1 MRSAQPSAAGGT
13 ASEADGGSPP
23 ICAVCALNIFRN
35 VLSAVL
41 LDAEFYDRAE
51 HDRSLTKQ
59 AVAVVVVATTLSGVG
74 SAIAIESNVFA
85 GAALGLVGGLVG
97 WVLWAALALV
107 IGTKLF
113 SGTSDLGEMLR
124 VVGFSFSPLAI
135 GVGPWLGLVGAVWA
149 LVAAVFG
156 VREGMDFSTKRA
168 VLTVA
173 IGWVVWLSLSI
184 GFQALLGLD
193 IRPTFPF

>member
-1 MRSAQPSAAGGT
+1 MRSARRSAAGGT
-13 ASEADGGSPP
+13 VSEVDGGGLL
-23 ICAVCALNIFRN
+23 VFVVRTMNIFRN

-41 LDAEFYDRAE
+41 LDAEFYNRAE

-59 AVAVVVVATTLSGVG
+59 AAAVVVVATTMAGVG

-97 WVLWAALALV
+97 WVLWSALALV

-113 SGTSDLGEMLR
+113 AGTSDIGEMLR
-124 VVGFSFSPLAI
+124 VVGFSFAPLAI
-135 GVGPWLGLVGAVWA
+135 GVVPWLGLVGAVWT
-149 LVAAVFG
+149 LVAAVIG
-156 VREGMDFSTKRA
+156 VREGLDFSTKRA
-168 VLTVA
+168 VFTMA
-173 IGWVVWLSLSI
+173 IGWVVWLALSI
-184 GFQALLGLD
+184 GFQALLGID